1 MPVWLAAFSL
11 TTLTRDNTS
20 MTHIDLTHC
29 SRRGFVHTLSAATLF
44 PWVSAHAQDAGG
56 VLKLG

>member
-29 SRRGFVHTLSAATLF
+29 SCRGFMHALSASALL
-44 PWVSAHAQDAGG
+44 PWVSTHAQDADG